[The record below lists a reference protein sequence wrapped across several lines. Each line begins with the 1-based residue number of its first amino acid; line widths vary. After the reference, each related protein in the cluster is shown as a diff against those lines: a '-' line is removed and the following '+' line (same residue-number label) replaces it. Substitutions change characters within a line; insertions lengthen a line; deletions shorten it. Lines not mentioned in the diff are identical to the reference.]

1 VRTAGL
7 PMPRAGG
14 RMLRAVVLLGAFSG
28 GMGAAGC
35 AHSRNVVPPPASALP
50 AVEVD
55 SSGVPFAP
63 APEGLLRPGAVE
75 SIQTRLQAQG
85 LLASSA
91 RSGRLDAPTR
101 EALRRFQGRKD
112 LPATGLPSYRTI
124 EALNLDPEKAFFSS
138 HRQPVDPG
146 STSTDD
152 KGTGTKAVGAAG
164 ASPGNIGPRDVPVP
178 GAPPAKKK

>member
-1 VRTAGL
+1 VRAMRQASRQATG
-7 PMPRAGG
+7 M
-14 RMLRAVVLLGAFSG
+14 MLRSALVLGAALG
-28 GMGAAGC
+28 GAGC

-75 SIQTRLQAQG
+75 VIQSRLHAEG
-85 LLASSA
+85 LLVASS

-124 EALNLDPEKAFFSS
+124 EALNLDPDKTFFSS
-138 HRQPVDPG
+138 HRPPADPG

-152 KGTGTKAVGAAG
+152 KAPGPKSAAAPG
-164 ASPGNIGPRDVPVP
+164 ASVGNIGPRDPPVP
-178 GAPPAKKK
+178 APTKR